1 MWRHHAH
8 TYGINLI
15 STTLIIIYLQ
25 DILECRDSMEA
36 LNELNEK
43 GRVKLTQ
50 LREELENFELYGNDI
65 RDPKYA
71 QKLQSERQQLA
82 R

>member
-1 MWRHHAH
+1 
-8 TYGINLI
+8 
-15 STTLIIIYLQ
+15 
-25 DILECRDSMEA
+25 MEA